1 MATVN
6 VGPQNLNIVVT
17 QGDNLSMT
25 LNLEDEAGDPFDL
38 TGYTASAQ
46 VRQVPSGTIAATFTA
61 SIGTASDIA
70 LSLTP
75 AQTSTLSG
83 PLSWDCQIQI
93 GSTGRRTLVAGQ
105 VSVSPEVTR
114 G

>member
-6 VGPQNLNIVVT
+6 VGPQNLNLVLT
-17 QGDNLSMT
+17 QGDDLS
-25 LNLEDEAGDPFDL
+25 LQLDVVDGEGDPFDL

-46 VRQVPSGTIAATFTA
+46 IRQVPSGTVAATFTA
-61 SIGTASDIA
+61 SIGTASDVN
-70 LSLTP
+70 LVLTKT
-75 AQTSTLSG
+75 QTSTLSG
-83 PLSWDCQIQI
+83 PLSWDCQVEF
-93 GSTGRRTLVAGQ
+93 GTSRRTLVAGQ

>member
-17 QGDNLSMT
+17 QGDNLALT
-25 LNLEDEAGDPFDL
+25 LNLTDEDGDPFDL
-38 TGYTASAQ
+38 SGYTASAQ
-46 VRQVPSGTIAATFTA
+46 VRQVPSGTVAATFTA
-61 SIGTASDIA
+61 SIGTASDID
-70 LSLTP
+70 LVLTKS
-75 AQTSTLSG
+75 QTSGLSG
-83 PLSWDCQIQI
+83 ALSWDCQIEQ
-93 GSTGRRTLVAGQ
+93 GVSRRTLVAGQ

>member
-6 VGPQNLNIVVT
+6 VGPQTVNLVVT

-38 TGYTASAQ
+38 SGYVASAQ
-46 VRQVPSGTIAATFTA
+46 IRQVPSGTIAATFTA
-61 SIGTASDIA
+61 SIGTASDIS

-75 AQTSTLSG
+75 AQTSILSG

-93 GSTGRRTLVAGQ
+93 GSTGRRTLVAGA
-105 VSVSPEVTR
+105 VSVTPEVTR